1 MRDKFVPGYN
11 CSRLYHF
18 ERQSRAK
25 SFVRVDLTK
34 TDCKNGVL
42 LMFAGRGCGLEVAGA
57 SWMSRMRVES
67 RGCGFRCRGRENDF
81 A

>member
-42 LMFAGRGCGLEVAGA
+42 LMFAGRGCGLEVADA
-57 SWMSRMRVES
+57 SRKSRVRVSMSRA
-67 RGCGFRCRGRENDF
+67 GK
-81 A
+81 